1 MRILIPHVIPKYISS
16 HIAANMFNSD
26 SCSMFPAHSLFQF
39 QNNLYYFT
47 MKSGPFCLPSPHF
60 VSLPPFSMV
69 KGNQQVFCFVFFF
82 HWLTYIQLELFC
94 ESSIFLNSRVKYL
107 CIEVKYTLQ
116 LFIFVT
122 FMQHILSK
130 FCTLKY
136 QFLYPSFKTVK
147 NMRTNG
153 K

>member
-1 MRILIPHVIPKYISS
+1 M
-16 HIAANMFNSD
+16 
-26 SCSMFPAHSLFQF
+26 LFQSISPLILL
-39 QNNLYYFT
+39 QI
-47 MKSGPFCLPSPHF
+47 CLTLIVVQCFLLTHCFSFRTICITLLWNPALF
-60 VSLPPFSMV
+60 VSLPPILSPFHLFPWSREISKFLLCVFS
-69 KGNQQVFCFVFFF
+69 

-116 LFIFVT
+116 IFIFVT